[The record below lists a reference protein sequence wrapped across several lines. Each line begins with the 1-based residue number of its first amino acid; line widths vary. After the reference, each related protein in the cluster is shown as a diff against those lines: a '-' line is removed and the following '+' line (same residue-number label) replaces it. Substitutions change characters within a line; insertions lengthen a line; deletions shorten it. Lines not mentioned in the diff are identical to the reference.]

1 VVLVAVLVSDR
12 SGAVVLVAVLVS
24 DRSGAVVLGAVLVSD
39 RSGAVVLVA
48 VPASD
53 RPGAVVLVLDG
64 LVLDGLVL
72 DGLVLDGLVLDGLV
86 LDGLVLDGLV
96 LDGDVVEDV
105 VLLVDEVVLLVDEED
120 VVLVVDVVLVLVLVL
135 VLVVVGGGTSAHS
148 GRLMTLL
155 SRVTAPLR
163 ASRRPSTVAPM
174 SAEMDVK
181 ARMVPWKAVRVP
193 SVAEDDTCQKTLQ
206 GLAPLMR
213 LTALSVAVIRVL
225 SVLMMKTAAASP
237 PASRVRVPVMPSVA
251 PV

>member
-1 VVLVAVLVSDR
+1 
-12 SGAVVLVAVLVS
+12 
-24 DRSGAVVLGAVLVSD
+24 
-39 RSGAVVLVA
+39 
-48 VPASD
+48 
-53 RPGAVVLVLDG
+53 
-64 LVLDGLVL
+64 
-72 DGLVLDGLVLDGLV
+72 
-86 LDGLVLDGLV
+86 
-96 LDGDVVEDV
+96 
-105 VLLVDEVVLLVDEED
+105 
-120 VVLVVDVVLVLVLVL
+120 
-135 VLVVVGGGTSAHS
+135 
-148 GRLMTLL
+148 
-155 SRVTAPLR
+155 
-163 ASRRPSTVAPM
+163 M